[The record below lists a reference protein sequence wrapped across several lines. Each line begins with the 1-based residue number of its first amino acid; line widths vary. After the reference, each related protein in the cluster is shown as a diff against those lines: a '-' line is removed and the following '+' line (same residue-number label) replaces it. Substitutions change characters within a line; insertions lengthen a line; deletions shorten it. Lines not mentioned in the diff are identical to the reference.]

1 VPRLPL
7 PSPPRS
13 GAARA
18 GLAALLAGLALL
30 ACEPAP
36 TLDAIRQQQ
45 ASGDLAGSI
54 EPLRE
59 FLAEHPD
66 DAEARFLYGRAL
78 ALTQRPGLATWSLRK
93 AMEDPEWLL
102 PAGTQLAYSA
112 LTARDF
118 NTVVEVTGRMLERE
132 PDHVA
137 ALLMRANAYAHWK
150 KDPELALADAKRVLE
165 IDPNRL
171 EAYEPLILALAD
183 LDRRQEVGE
192 ALAES
197 GRLLAAG
204 GHTDE
209 VLAWHCV
216 TTAVFEEQNGEIER
230 ARETFARC
238 LEEHPTSSDALWS
251 AVKFHDAQREPERS
265 LEILRSAFERAPESR
280 PLRVA
285 VAERL
290 RAVGDA
296 KGAEALLREAA
307 QTETPHDPAAWV
319 DLGKLRQSKGDHA
332 GAAEAIG
339 RAVEL
344 ARPAG
349 SLTPQLEFM
358 YADALVLAGRLDD
371 ALEVAKGLG
380 VPAQR
385 AMIRA
390 RVAQS
395 RRDPAG
401 ALHEFDEALRLW
413 PDNPWGRYYA
423 ALAAEELGDFERAIE
438 EYRYSIRIDADATDA
453 RVRAANLLLAE
464 SRPLLAIQVLTVG
477 TEERAL
483 SLEGQLLFV
492 RIQAM
497 LGDMKR
503 VHASLVRLAKTHP
516 NWLGRAAVQAAEGVA
531 RRTGPDAAFDLL
543 EAAPELD
550 LTRPRHA
557 AALQALVRFAHEAG
571 RPSAAGSL
579 VEAAVAAHPESGALQ
594 AVRGLQLELSDAPR
608 EAVRATY
615 EGALELAPENPWAL
629 AGLGRLAL
637 ADDPDGAL
645 GWFDRAAARDPA
657 DPEPKLGAARAL
669 AASGKAEPAAQRLDA
684 LLLAHPFEAEAA
696 AERVRLDLER
706 GAATA
711 QTLERAR
718 RAVRFGGGD
727 EARELLGRVEALH
740 GEPVAATPGGKP
752 G

>member
-1 VPRLPL
+1 MALF
-7 PSPPRS
+7 
-13 GAARA
+13 GCEAAD
-18 GLAALLAGLALL
+18 GDPLAA
-30 ACEPAP
+30 
-36 TLDAIRQQQ
+36 IRERQ

-66 DAEARFLYGRAL
+66 DPEARFLYGRAL

-118 NTVVEVTGRMLERE
+118 NTVVEVTGRILERE
-132 PDHVA
+132 PDNIA
-137 ALLMRANAYAHWK
+137 ALLMRANAHAHWK

-171 EAYEPLILALAD
+171 EAYEPLILALVD

-192 ALAES
+192 ALAEA
-197 GRLLAAG
+197 GRLLAATPQSEG
-204 GHTDE
+204 

-216 TTAVFEEQNGEIER
+216 TTAVAEEQNGEIER
-230 ARETFARC
+230 ARETFTRC

-265 LEILRSAFERAPESR
+265 LEILRSALERAPESR

-290 RAVGDA
+290 RARGDA
-296 KGAEALLREAA
+296 KGAEAMLREAA
-307 QTETPHDPAAWV
+307 TETPHDPAAWV

-401 ALHEFDEALRLW
+401 ALQEFDEALRLW

-423 ALAAEELGDFERAIE
+423 ALAAEELGDFERAVE

-464 SRPLLAIQVLTVG
+464 SKPLLAIQVLTVG
-477 TEERAL
+477 TDERAL

-497 LGDMKR
+497 LGDMQR

-531 RRTGPDAAFDLL
+531 RRAGPDAAFDLL

-571 RPSAAGSL
+571 RPTAASSV

-594 AVRGLQLELSDAPR
+594 AVQGLQLELSGAPP
-608 EAVRATY
+608 EAVRAAY
-615 EGALELAPENPWAL
+615 EEALELSPENPWAL

-637 ADDPDGAL
+637 AGDPDGAL
-645 GWFDRAAARDPA
+645 GWFDRAATRDPS

-669 AASGKAEPAAQRLDA
+669 AASGKAEPAAERLDA
-684 LLLAHPFEAEAA
+684 LLLAHPFEAQAA
-696 AERVRLDLER
+696 AERARLDLGR
-706 GAATA
+706 GVATA
-711 QTLERAR
+711 RTLERAR

-740 GEPVAATPGGKP
+740 GEPVAATPPGKAS
-752 G
+752 